1 MECSACGTVA
11 KKAGQKFCTA
21 CGTKLGGD
29 GGSIAAPAQ
38 IQSPVVS
45 SPPASPKTT
54 TTFSVPKT
62 TSTSS
67 SPADSPT
74 QEPGVIGK
82 SPLRP
87 SASL

>member
-1 MECSACGTVA
+1 MECSDCGAVA

-45 SPPASPKTT
+45 SPPVVASPPASPKTT

-62 TSTSS
+62 TNPS
-67 SPADSPT
+67 SPVDSPA

-82 SPLRP
+82 
-87 SASL
+87 